1 MKFELKQQ
9 GSALL
14 ELLLAIEQQW
24 TDAAQIQLATES
36 WSAIAPVRA
45 QTQLTMTALAGYI
58 DSFYRDAFFTPPIKA
73 VPIEEMHQPTLVC
86 YAITQREADP
96 LVLILLLLCWLQQ
109 AGFESD
115 IVRYKGEYLVQVHL
129 SKAEKVWVD
138 PYTGAWQCLVSPE
151 NGLALSITQEL
162 ATETVDFAAY
172 CAGLWQL
179 QKQLLLALGKREQ
192 ALAVVQHL
200 LEQKPGDPY
209 LHRERGLLSELLDHW
224 SLAISDYQYFVDQK
238 PDDPSNEH
246 MKQQIRQLSSYPQ
259 WLH

>member
-14 ELLLAIEQQW
+14 ELLLEIEQQW
-24 TDAAQIQLATES
+24 TDAGEVQQAKAC
-36 WSAIAPVRA
+36 WF
-45 QTQLTMTALAGYI
+45 ALAPLQAEKKLSMNALARHI
-58 DSFYRDAFFTPPIKA
+58 DSFYRHAFFTPPIK
-73 VPIEEMHQPTLVC
+73 PLLIEEMHQPTLLC
-86 YAITQREADP
+86 YAINQREADP

-109 AGFESD
+109 AGFDCD

-129 SKAEKVWVD
+129 SRLEKVWVD
-138 PYTGAWQCLVSPE
+138 PYTGAWQCLLNPE
-151 NGLALSITQEL
+151 NGLALSLTQEL
-162 ATETVDFAAY
+162 ATEVVDFAQF

-179 QKQLLLALGKREQ
+179 QKQLLLALGQREQ

>member
-1 MKFELKQQ
+1 MKCELKQQ
-9 GSALL
+9 GLALL
-14 ELLLAIEQQW
+14 ELLLEIEQQW
-24 TDAAQIQLATES
+24 TEAEQIQQARQCWLTLSPSKAED
-36 WSAIAPVRA
+36 
-45 QTQLTMTALAGYI
+45 QLTMNALARQL
-58 DSFYRDAFFTPPIKA
+58 DSFYQHAFFTPP
-73 VPIEEMHQPTLVC
+73 VSPLQIEDMHQPTLLS
-86 YAITQREADP
+86 YAINQREADP
-96 LVLILLLLCWLQQ
+96 LVLVLLLLCWLQQ
-109 AGFESD
+109 TGFQTD

-138 PYTGAWQCLVSPE
+138 PYTGAWQCLLSPE

-162 ATETVDFAAY
+162 ATQNVDFPAF
-172 CAGLWQL
+172 CASLWQL

-192 ALAVVQHL
+192 AMAVVQHL
-200 LEQKPGDPY
+200 LDQKPGDPY

-238 PDDPSNEH
+238 PDDPSNDH

>member
-14 ELLLAIEQQW
+14 ELLLEIEQQW
-24 TDAAQIQLATES
+24 ADAGQIQQAKACWFALTQHEAEKKLSMNTLA
-36 WSAIAPVRA
+36 RH
-45 QTQLTMTALAGYI
+45 I
-58 DSFYRDAFFTPPIKA
+58 DRFYRHAFFTPPVK
-73 VPIEEMHQPTLVC
+73 PLLIEEMHQPTLLS
-86 YAITQREADP
+86 YAINQREADP

-109 AGFESD
+109 AGFDCD

-129 SKAEKVWVD
+129 SGLEKVWVD
-138 PYTGAWQCLVSPE
+138 PYTGAWQCLLNPE
-151 NGLALSITQEL
+151 NGLALSLTQEL
-162 ATETVDFAAY
+162 ATEVVDFAQF

>member
-24 TDAAQIQLATES
+24 TDAAYIQQAKASWLAM
-36 WSAIAPVRA
+36 APA
-45 QTQLTMTALAGYI
+45 CAEKTLTMSTLARQI
-58 DSFYRDAFFTPPIKA
+58 DSFYRDAFFTPPLQ
-73 VPIEEMHQPTLVC
+73 PLLIEDMHQPTLLS

-96 LVLILLLLCWLQQ
+96 LVLVLLLLCWLQQ
-109 AGFESD
+109 AGFHTD
-115 IVRYKGEYLVQVHL
+115 LVRYKGEYLVQVHL
-129 SKAEKVWVD
+129 STVEKVWVD
-138 PYTGAWQCLVSPE
+138 PYTGAWQCLLNPE
-151 NGLALSITQEL
+151 NGMALSLAQEL
-162 ATETVDFAAY
+162 ATQAVDLSAF
-172 CAGLWQL
+172 CADLWQL

-224 SLAISDYQYFVDQK
+224 SLAIRDYQYFIEQK

-246 MKQQIRQLSSYPQ
+246 MKQQIHQLSSYPQ

>member
-14 ELLLAIEQQW
+14 ELLLMIEQQW
-24 TDAAQIQLATES
+24 TDAAEIQQAKAC
-36 WSAIAPVRA
+36 WFAIAPERVEKMLSMN
-45 QTQLTMTALAGYI
+45 TLATSI
-58 DSFYRDAFFTPPIKA
+58 DSFYRDAFFTPPIK
-73 VPIEEMHQPTLVC
+73 PLLIEEMHQPTLLS
-86 YAITQREADP
+86 YAILQREADP
-96 LVLILLLLCWLQQ
+96 LVLVLLLLCWLQQ
-109 AGFESD
+109 AGFDSD
-115 IVRYKGEYLVQVHL
+115 VVRYKGEYLVQVHL

-138 PYTGAWQCLVSPE
+138 PYTGAWQTLLSPE

-162 ATETVDFAAY
+162 ATQAVDFADF

-192 ALAVVQHL
+192 AMAVVQHL

-238 PDDPSNEH
+238 PDDPSNDH

>member
-9 GSALL
+9 GLALL

-24 TDAAQIQLATES
+24 TDAAQIQQAKES
-36 WSAIAPVRA
+36 WLAMAPA
-45 QTQLTMTALAGYI
+45 CAEKALTMNMLARHV
-58 DSFYRDAFFTPPIKA
+58 DNFYRDAFFTPPLK
-73 VPIEEMHQPTLVC
+73 PLLIEEMHQPTLLS
-86 YAITQREADP
+86 YAINQREADP
-96 LVLILLLLCWLQQ
+96 LVLVLLLLCWLQQ

-138 PYTGAWQCLVSPE
+138 PYTGAWQCLLSPE
-151 NGLALSITQEL
+151 NGLALSLTQEL
-162 ATETVDFAAY
+162 ATEDVNFPAF
-172 CAGLWQL
+172 CASLWQL

-192 ALAVVQHL
+192 AMAVVQHL

-224 SLAISDYQYFVDQK
+224 SLAISDYQYFVEQK
-238 PDDPSNEH
+238 PDDPSNDH